1 MSGLNIGTK
10 ILLVVSL
17 IFILFT
23 IGLSILIGTTS
34 FNNLTQIKQAELNRT
49 SQILASRIAQMEQN
63 ATRAVLSFE
72 ENEPIVSEIQL
83 LTMLG
88 PYYADPASYFEADFI
103 DGGAIE
109 NADKVYVFQAQ
120 LKLIQLLQSTQQINN
135 FSSISFYQLSPFDI
149 VPKAEPVLAFRLDQD
164 TSITLTQ
171 FNRKTVVSDQLI
183 YQISTAEFKPPAPDY
198 FDISSAYSA
207 PAEDFY
213 RANNFEP
220 VADKGDIKIFPRSW
234 QNVAKPRSEIV
245 VEGSIPVLQTWY
257 PVKIPMAHPET
268 WEEEIVPVGVALV
281 EQQLSP
287 AIIASLADQLGLDIA
302 FAYDSQLLISSLN
315 GAGITG
321 NEIKLEEQETI
332 TLNQDQ
338 FNYAW
343 EDIELSNGPTNLQAV
358 VLSPVSELETL
369 TDTLRGQIVQL
380 ATITI
385 LLVGFIIYISLQYLL
400 NRPLGA
406 LMKGVQLIS
415 AGDLSHSVKV
425 GSRDEVGQ
433 LAAAFNSMADQLRDL
448 IDSLEQRVAARTQ
461 RLKTVAELGEHLN
474 AFLDVNQI
482 LSELVKQVKENFDYY
497 HAHVYLVDDR
507 TRTLILTAA
516 AGGSGARANFQDN
529 LISLDG
535 SSLIAR
541 AARTAEIAWL
551 DDIRHGEDWVPTPLL
566 PDAYAEMA
574 VPIIAEDKVLGV
586 LDVQEN
592 RVAGLDEGDAS
603 MLRSLANYVAVAINN
618 ARLFEQVQQ
627 RATELAKA
635 NEAAEIARQKAEM
648 ANKAKSEF
656 LSNISH
662 ELRTPL
668 NGILGY
674 THVLKENSELTP
686 QQANGLNI
694 IEQSGEHL
702 LTLINDILDLAKIEA
717 KKMELF
723 ANDIY
728 LPKFLDNLVEIF
740 RIRAEKKGLFFRYE
754 LLSSLAYTVRVD
766 ERRLRQIIIN
776 LLSNAIRFTEVG
788 GVTFRVIE
796 LDKFSQPGPQQTEQ
810 MVKLRF
816 EVEDTGVGLTA
827 EAMKK
832 IFDPFEQVREKGHQ
846 SVGTGLGLT
855 ISQNLAQLMRSQ
867 IQVTSKPGQGSKFWL
882 DIRLSVDAQHP
893 ASEQQTTRKIKGYK
907 GSRRKILVVDD
918 ELYNRTLIVDL
929 LTPPGFEVIEAR
941 SGQEAL
947 KQTQTMQPDFILM
960 DLRMSEMSGV
970 EATQLIRR
978 MEGKTDDYI
987 ANLQPTYKSLKDE
1000 VVIIAASASAFDK
1013 DRKESELAGCNGF
1026 LAKPIKPQELF
1037 ALLET
1042 HLNLE
1047 WIYEE
1052 TSDTL
1057 EDTNTN
1063 SAKAFVIPPPYEM
1076 EILLDLANSGK
1087 MRRIREQADYLK
1099 EQSPEYEPFANK
1111 LQDLAQNFRESDI
1124 LALIEKYI
1132 KRAS

>member
-10 ILLVVSL
+10 ILLVVGL
-17 IFILFT
+17 VFILFT
-23 IGLSILIGTTS
+23 IGLSTLIGTTS
-34 FNNLTQIKQAELNRT
+34 FNNLTQIKQAELDRT
-49 SQILASRIAQMEQN
+49 SQILAGRIAQMEQN

-72 ENEPIVSEIQL
+72 ENEPLVSEIQL
-83 LTMLG
+83 LTLLG
-88 PYYADPASYFEADFI
+88 PYYADPASYFEANFV

-120 LKLIQLLQSTQQINN
+120 LKLIQLLQATQQINN

-149 VPKAEPVLAFRLDQD
+149 VPQARPMLAFRLDQEA
-164 TSITLTQ
+164 ITLTQ
-171 FNRKTVVSDQLI
+171 FNRKRVVTDQLA

-207 PAEDFY
+207 PSENFY

-220 VADKGDIKIFPRSW
+220 VAGQGEVKIFSQSW
-234 QNVAKPRSEIV
+234 QNVEQPRSEIV
-245 VEGSIPVLQTWY
+245 VEAGMPVLQTWY
-257 PVKIPMAHPET
+257 PVKIAMAHPET

-281 EQQLSP
+281 EQQLNP
-287 AIIASLADQLGLDIA
+287 AMIAALAGQLGLDIA
-302 FAYDSQLLISSLN
+302 FAYDNQLLISSLD
-315 GAGITG
+315 GASLVDNTIA
-321 NEIKLEEQETI
+321 LEEQETI
-332 TLNQDQ
+332 TLNQAQ

-343 EDIELSNGPTNLQAV
+343 KNIELSNGVTHLQAV

-369 TDTLRGQIVQL
+369 TNTLRSQIAEL
-380 ATITI
+380 AIITI
-385 LLVGFIIYISLQYLL
+385 LLAGIIIYISLQYLL

-415 AGDLSHSVKV
+415 AGDLSHTVKV

-433 LAAAFNSMADQLRDL
+433 LAAAFNSMAYQLKDL
-448 IDSLEQRVAARTQ
+448 IDSLEQRVTARTQ

-474 AFLDVNQI
+474 AFLDVEQI

-497 HAHVYLVDDR
+497 HAHVYLVDNQS
-507 TRTLILTAA
+507 RTLALAAA
-516 AGGSGARANFQDN
+516 AGGNGIRATGN
-529 LISLDG
+529 LIPLDG
-535 SSLIAR
+535 PSLVAR

-551 DDIRHGEDWVPTPLL
+551 DDIRHGEDWTPSPLL

-627 RATELAKA
+627 RATELAIA

-674 THVLKENSELTP
+674 THVLKENNELTP

-723 ANDIY
+723 ASDIY
-728 LPKFLDNLVEIF
+728 LPKFLYDLAAIF
-740 RIRAEKKGLFFRYE
+740 RIRAEKKGLFFTYD
-754 LLSSLAYTVRVD
+754 SPASLAYTVRVD

-776 LLSNAIRFTEVG
+776 LLSNAIRFTEAG

-796 LDKFSQPGPQQTEQ
+796 LEKFSLREAQQTEQ
-810 MVKLRF
+810 LVKLRF
-816 EVEDTGVGLTA
+816 EVEDTGIGLSA
-827 EAMKK
+827 EALQK
-832 IFDPFEQVREKGHQ
+832 IFNPFEQVREKGRP
-846 SVGTGLGLT
+846 SVGTGLGLA
-855 ISQNLAQLMRSQ
+855 ISQNLAQMMGSQ
-867 IQVTSKPGQGSKFWL
+867 IRVESKLGQGSRFWL
-882 DIRLSVDAQHP
+882 DVTLPIATRQP
-893 ASEQQTTRKIKGYK
+893 AAEQPPTRKIRGYK
-907 GSRRKILVVDD
+907 GPRRKILVVDD
-918 ELYNRTLIVDL
+918 ELYNRTLIIDW
-929 LTPPGFEVIEAR
+929 LTPIGFEVIEAGN
-941 SGQEAL
+941 GQEAI
-947 KQTQTMQPDFILM
+947 KQTQATQPDFILM

-978 MEGKTDDYI
+978 AHSKSNHYI
-987 ANLQPTYKSLKDE
+987 ADLQPTYELLKDD
-1000 VVIIAASASAFDK
+1000 VVIIAASASAFEK

-1026 LAKPIKPQELF
+1026 LAKPIKPKELF

-1042 HLNLE
+1042 HLKLE

-1052 TSDTL
+1052 SAALL
-1057 EDTNTN
+1057 ESTNATP
-1063 SAKAFVIPPPYEM
+1063 AEEFVIPPPAEM
-1076 EILLDLANSGK
+1076 AILLDLAHRGK
-1087 MRRIREQADYLK
+1087 LRKIREQAHCLK
-1099 EQSPEYEPFANK
+1099 EKNPAYESFANK
-1111 LQDLAQNFRESDI
+1111 LQELAQNFQESAI
-1124 LALIEKYI
+1124 LALIEKYV
-1132 KRAS
+1132 KKAG

>member
-1 MSGLNIGTK
+1 MSGLSIGTK
-10 ILLVVSL
+10 ILLVVGL
-17 IFILFT
+17 VFILFN
-23 IGLSILIGTTS
+23 IGLSTLIGTTS
-34 FNNLTQIKQAELNRT
+34 FNNLTQIKQAELDRT
-49 SQILASRIAQMEQN
+49 SQILASRIAQIEQN

-83 LTMLG
+83 LTLLG
-88 PYYADPASYFEADFI
+88 PYYADPASYFEANFV

-120 LKLIQLLQSTQQINN
+120 LKLIQLLQATQRINN

-149 VPKAEPVLAFRLDQD
+149 IPQAEPVLAFRLDPN
-164 TSITLTQ
+164 TITLTQ
-171 FNRKTVVSDQLI
+171 FNRKRIVSDQLV
-183 YQISTAEFKPPAPDY
+183 YQISTAEFKPPAPDF

-207 PAEDFY
+207 PSENFY
-213 RANNFEP
+213 RTNNFEP
-220 VADKGDIKIFPRSW
+220 VAETNVEIFPQSW
-234 QNVAKPRSEIV
+234 QNVEEPRSEIV
-245 VEGSIPVLQTWY
+245 VEAGMPVLQTWY
-257 PVKIPMAHPET
+257 PVKIAMAHPET

-287 AIIASLADQLGLDIA
+287 AIIAALAEQLGLDIA
-302 FAYDSQLLISSLN
+302 FAYDNQLLISSLSEDSIIDN
-315 GAGITG
+315 Q
-321 NEIKLEEQETI
+321 IKLEEQKTI
-332 TLNQDQ
+332 TLSQDQ

-343 EDIELSNGPTNLQAV
+343 KNIKLSNGITGLQAV

-380 ATITI
+380 AVITI
-385 LLVGFIIYISLQYLL
+385 LLAGFIIYVSLQYLL

-406 LMKGVQLIS
+406 LMKWVQLIS

-433 LAAAFNSMADQLRDL
+433 LALAFNSMANQLKDL

-461 RLKTVAELGEHLN
+461 RLETVAELGERLN

-482 LSELVKQVKENFDYY
+482 LSELVKQVKENFDYH
-497 HAHVYLVDDR
+497 HAHVYLVDNQ
-507 TRTLILTAA
+507 TRTLGLAAA
-516 AGGSGARANFQDN
+516 AGGQGVRTTDN

-535 SSLIAR
+535 PSLVAR

-551 DDIRHGEDWVPTPLL
+551 DDIRHSEDWVPSPLL

-574 VPIIAEDKVLGV
+574 VPIIAEDKVLGI

-627 RATELAKA
+627 RATELSKA
-635 NEAAEIARQKAEM
+635 NEAAEIARQKAET

-674 THVLKENSELTP
+674 THVLKENSKLTP

-723 ANDIY
+723 SSDVY
-728 LPKFLDNLVEIF
+728 LPKFLNNLVATF
-740 RIRAEKKGLFFRYE
+740 HIRAEKKGLSFTYE
-754 LLSSLAYTVRVD
+754 LPSSLAYTVRAD
-766 ERRLRQIIIN
+766 EKRLGQIIIN
-776 LLSNAIRFTEVG
+776 LLSNAIRFTETG
-788 GVTFRVIE
+788 GVTFRIIE
-796 LDKFSQPGPQQTEQ
+796 LDNLSQPESYLTRQL
-810 MVKLRF
+810 VKLRF
-816 EVEDTGVGLTA
+816 EVEDTGIGLTA
-827 EAMKK
+827 EAIKN
-832 IFDPFEQVREKGHQ
+832 IFNPFEQVREKGRP
-846 SVGTGLGLT
+846 SVGTGLGLA
-855 ISQNLAQLMRSQ
+855 ISQNLAQMMNTQ
-867 IQVTSKPGQGSKFWL
+867 IYVKSKPGQGSKFWL
-882 DIRLSVDAQHP
+882 DVTLPLATQHL
-893 ASEQQTTRKIKGYK
+893 ASSPQVIRKIKGYK
-907 GSRRKILVVDD
+907 GAHRKILVVDD

-929 LTPPGFEVIEAR
+929 LTPVGFEVIEAR
-941 SGQEAL
+941 DGQEAI
-947 KQTQTMQPDFILM
+947 KQTEAMQPDFILM
-960 DLRMSEMSGV
+960 DLRMPELSGAEV
-970 EATQLIRR
+970 TQLIRGTH
-978 MEGKTDDYI
+978 GKTNDYST
-987 ANLQPTYKSLKDE
+987 NLQPTYESLKND

-1013 DRKESELAGCNGF
+1013 DRQESELAGCNGF

-1037 ALLET
+1037 ALLKT

-1052 TSDTL
+1052 ITGIA
-1057 EDTNTN
+1057 EDTTAN
-1063 SAKAFVIPPPYEM
+1063 SVELFKIPPLNEM

-1087 MRRIREQADYLK
+1087 MRRIREHADYLK
-1099 EQSPEYEPFANK
+1099 EISPEYEPFANK
-1111 LQDLAQNFRESDI
+1111 LQELAQNFEETAV

-1132 KRAS
+1132 KKAS